1 MRTLGGCT
9 LHQWAGHSWF
19 CSKSQDPFP
28 SCHRWGELLVLE
40 RDQPPTHI
48 SGSLLHSVLPG
59 RCYQGFSWDG
69 PSLSALCL
77 HIAMPGCCGP
87 KIWVRGTGDVRSPNL
102 SHSPN
107 QLPILNQYRWSPA
120 WIRLSIPVQLLSVIN
135 LASLERSQG
144 DGEVGRDMIWL
155 SSHGIITIAKIIN
168 QLPFFKTRC
177 SLCLALSLEGARDL
191 EEHFAYLVS

>member
-1 MRTLGGCT
+1 MRG
-9 LHQWAGHSWF
+9 AVS
-19 CSKSQDPFP
+19 
-28 SCHRWGELLVLE
+28 V

-59 RCYQGFSWDG
+59 RCYQGFSRDG
-69 PSLSALCL
+69 PSLLALCL
-77 HIAMPGCCGP
+77 HIAMPERYGP

-107 QLPILNQYRWSPA
+107 QLPILNQYRWTPA

-144 DGEVGRDMIWL
+144 GGEVGRDMIWL
-155 SSHGIITIAKIIN
+155 SSHGIITKSLTN
-168 QLPFFKTRC
+168 LPSSKLVVPC
-177 SLCLALSLEGARDL
+177 VMALEGAHDL
-191 EEHFAYLVS
+191 EHFTYLVS